1 MKQVALWEC
10 ICKLGRATG
19 LLHIGARAFRPH
31 AWLSATVRVGCQRPV
46 KDFIMDPYEAQAKL
60 AQYQHRNSNKNN
72 KQSLIVVALVVVP
85 LVTALI
91 WVFAF
96 FTW

>member
-1 MKQVALWEC
+1 
-10 ICKLGRATG
+10 
-19 LLHIGARAFRPH
+19 
-31 AWLSATVRVGCQRPV
+31 
-46 KDFIMDPYEAQAKL
+46 MDPYEAQAKL